1 MNSTSNPSQALD
13 KAHPAPLLLTEARDS
28 GRILV
33 NGSARTPGNCE
44 PPHSQKESTLT
55 SYIILQTEE
64 KPSPLSA
71 DGQNSDDALPSSIF
85 GPKKKFKPVVQRPLP
100 KDISLHSALM
110 EAIHTSGGRD
120 KLRKT
125 AEQASEGRPKKPSYV
140 EAESERSAL
149 LAAIR
154 GHSGTLSLR
163 KVSSLASEELQSF
176 RDAARIAPGVDKPQQ
191 EDRGLPPPPALPP
204 PSTPASQAPS
214 ASIPVSRISTG
225 TLSNPVNARQAL
237 MDAIRSGTGAARLR
251 KVPLLV

>member
-33 NGSARTPGNCE
+33 NGSAQTPGNCE

-120 KLRKT
+120 KLRKVNVVGVRVWVQGALGQVFQPCPRSQEKRLQRQSCKFAGFILT
-125 AEQASEGRPKKPSYV
+125 VYCLLLMHLNESTR
-140 EAESERSAL
+140 EA
-149 LAAIR
+149 
-154 GHSGTLSLR
+154 G
-163 KVSSLASEELQSF
+163 
-176 RDAARIAPGVDKPQQ
+176 
-191 EDRGLPPPPALPP
+191 GL
-204 PSTPASQAPS
+204 
-214 ASIPVSRISTG
+214 
-225 TLSNPVNARQAL
+225 
-237 MDAIRSGTGAARLR
+237 
-251 KVPLLV
+251 